1 MSVYRRTPDPIPS
14 HLECTFMTQM
24 RLRFGIVAQTDAP
37 ATDGMFPAIE
47 RLRYT
52 PEQTALR
59 EGRSL

>member
-1 MSVYRRTPDPIPS
+1 MTDLVRRGS
-14 HLECTFMTQM
+14 ERVFVTQM